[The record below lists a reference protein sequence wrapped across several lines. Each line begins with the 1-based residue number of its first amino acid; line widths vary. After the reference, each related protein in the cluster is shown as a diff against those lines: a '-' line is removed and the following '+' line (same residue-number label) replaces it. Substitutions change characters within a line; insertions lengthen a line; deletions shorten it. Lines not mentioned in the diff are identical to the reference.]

1 MKITPLDIQQ
11 QKFKIRFRG
20 FDIREVDEYLDKI
33 ADELGALEGK
43 YERMEMENKRLAR
56 ERQDYRK
63 REETFKRALVSS
75 QKVMEQMKDNAQKS
89 AELIISNAEVKAEK
103 TAAPAPVLSDDP
115 TTRRLEKL
123 DMLRKRNLIS
133 NKEYKRKK
141 EEILKDL

>member
-43 YERMEMENKRLAR
+43 YERMEIENKRLVH
-56 ERQDYRK
+56 EKQDYRK

-75 QKVMEQMKDNAQKS
+75 QKVMEQMKENAQKS
-89 AELIISNAEVKAEK
+89 AEIIISNAEVKA
-103 TAAPAPVLSDDP
+103 
-115 TTRRLEKL
+115 
-123 DMLRKRNLIS
+123 
-133 NKEYKRKK
+133 
-141 EEILKDL
+141 